1 MNITQALSFVFTK
14 ASFFSR
20 SENYWINCLTPLE
33 EDFPT
38 LKVSVLEG
46 LRDRHES
53 IVIASSKE
61 LLGED
66 DIYVPRGVVASFDSS
81 LSEEEIDKIQK
92 IYGKSLL
99 GFVDTSK
106 PEALHRPLFKR
117 ILLECK
123 ILGTGGGPGEGQAH
137 LGKVLEQ
144 NLLELQRVKKLHEK
158 VVPLRQEQIKGISL
172 YSKFAAGFSSGG
184 EFFDIKKTNSEVA
197 IIVTCAQSYVASSIV
212 LGHFENFQKRGD
224 LSKAGFE
231 LFLEELIDECREL
244 ELIERD
250 NYELLQLDLLRLN
263 LKTFQF
269 EGFHFGNGCYYSN
282 GKKILGE
289 NKLALNENS
298 FEKAYYSGLLER
310 GEKLV
315 FASPGTIQNFAATN
329 EAGLV
334 DKLIVEQFDNG
345 ARELLN
351 EVFFQL
357 KKNNEEDF
365 LKFDASVIYLEVD
378 SNAFIQV

>member
-1 MNITQALSFVFTK
+1 MNISQGLSFVFSQ
-14 ASFFSR
+14 ASFFEKGES
-20 SENYWINCLTPLE
+20 YWKSCFSPLMA
-33 EDFPT
+33 DFPNFT
-38 LKVSVLEG
+38 FSLLDG
-46 LRDRHES
+46 IRDRHES
-53 IVIASSKE
+53 MVIASVDE
-61 LLGED
+61 LLGESE
-66 DIYVPRGVVASFDSS
+66 IYTPRGVVVAFSGE
-81 LSEEEIDKIQK
+81 LEESKIETIQK
-92 IYGKSLL
+92 IYGKGLL
-99 GFVDTSK
+99 GFVDVAMPS
-106 PEALHRPLFKR
+106 ALHTPFFKR
-117 ILLECK
+117 VLLECK

-144 NLLELQRVKKLHEK
+144 SLLELQRVKKLHEK

-184 EFFDIKKTNSEVA
+184 EFFDIKKTNDEVA

-231 LFLEELIDECREL
+231 YFLEELIDECREL

-250 NYELLQLDLLRLN
+250 NYELLQLDLIRLN
-263 LKTFQF
+263 LKTFKF
-269 EGFHFGNGCYYSN
+269 EGFHFGNGRYFSN
-282 GKKILGE
+282 GKRILSE
-289 NKLALNENS
+289 NSLPLNENS
-298 FEKAYYSGLLER
+298 FEKAYYEGLLER

-315 FASPGTIQNFAATN
+315 FASPGTLQNFQDNN
-329 EAGLV
+329 EPDLV
-334 DKLIVEQFDNG
+334 DKLILEQFDNG

-365 LKFDASVIYLEVD
+365 LKYDASVIYLEVD
-378 SNAFIQV
+378 ANAFIQV